1 MARKAA
7 EKIEKIKKPTL
18 LEFNKG
24 YKIQELKVGDK
35 VEVYRIPYKQKGLQ
49 YSGIVRKVI
58 ETGTLGAW
66 VVLDRLDTGSETIDY
81 IYLGKIYSGWD
92 KPFS

>member
-7 EKIEKIKKPTL
+7 EKKEKKPTL

-24 YKIQELKVGDK
+24 HKAGEIKEGDK
-35 VEVYRIPYKQKGLQ
+35 VDVYRIPYKQKGLQ

-58 ETGTLGAW
+58 HAGVLGAW
-66 VVLDRLDTGSETIDY
+66 VIHERLDTGKETIDY
-81 IYLGKIYSGWD
+81 IYTGKIYNGWD